1 VKNDSYYNNE
11 MVLTAA
17 GNFKLLMEQNMVVSL
32 SDKIERTHKCIFF
45 ICPLEQIVGW

>member
-32 SDKIERTHKCIFF
+32 SDKIEITLKCIFF